1 LTFTGFVFA
10 GLEEANQGVRAG
22 LDGVGEFLEI
32 FGDVPEIVQEFVDI
46 LGVDVEG
53 LIQVAVRSVVLARVR
68 RSSATA
74 WRMSARFSPM
84 RDRYDR

>member
-10 GLEEANQGVRAG
+10 GVGGANQGVRAG

-46 LGVDVEG
+46 LGVDVQG
-53 LIQVAVRSVVLARVR
+53 LI
-68 RSSATA
+68 
-74 WRMSARFSPM
+74 
-84 RDRYDR
+84 